1 MKRQGDIAGGRKVFR
16 KICAVCHRLEGH
28 GKEVGAELAGIADRG
43 LDAVMLN
50 VLDPNREVKPKFLSY
65 VMATTDG
72 RIVTGMITAETANSI
87 TLQRSDGT
95 VVTVLRVDIEELN
108 STGLSFMPEGLE
120 KQVSVEM
127 MADLLAYLAAV
138 R

>member
-1 MKRQGDIAGGRKVFR
+1 MFR

-28 GKEVGAELAGIADRG
+28 GKAVGAELAGIADRG
-43 LDAVMLN
+43 LDAVLLN

-65 VMATTDG
+65 VTATTEG
-72 RIVTGMITAETANSI
+72 RILTGMIVAETANSLTI
-87 TLQRSDGT
+87 QRSDGT
-95 VVTVLRVDIEELN
+95 TATVRRVDIEELN

-120 KQVSVEM
+120 KQVTVKM
-127 MADLLAYLAAV
+127 MADLLVYLASV

>member
-1 MKRQGDIAGGRKVFR
+1 MFIFR
-16 KICAVCHRLEGH
+16 
-28 GKEVGAELAGIADRG
+28 
-43 LDAVMLN
+43 LN
-50 VLDPNREVKPKFLSY
+50 VLDPNREVKPRFLSY
-65 VMATTDG
+65 VTATTEG

-87 TLQRSDGT
+87 TLQRTDGT
-95 VVTVLRVDIEELN
+95 VATVLRVDIEELN

-120 KQVSVEM
+120 KQVTVQM